1 VLASLEIK
9 NYAIIEHVILK
20 FDEKLN
26 IITGETGAGKSI
38 LLGALGLTLGERAD
52 TKALFDKENKCFV
65 EAVFILKNN
74 HLKDFFEANELDYE
88 TEIHVRREI
97 SPSGKSRAFINDTP
111 VTLQLLKSLT
121 EQLVNLHSQQ
131 ETLLLNEQGFQI
143 AVIDFA
149 AHNAALLAQYQT
161 ELKNYKSLQKH
172 LTTLQNEAA
181 NSQKDY
187 DFNLFQL
194 RELEEAKLENEDL
207 DLLENEWRILNHA
220 EEIKTKLFEVVNG
233 LDNDEF
239 SALGLLINSSKNLHK
254 LSAYSVSLQGL
265 SDRLESVLLELEDIK
280 KEAQT
285 IAQNTDFD
293 EERILFL
300 SEKISITN
308 KLLLKHQKSNIAE
321 LMELKAS
328 FEEKTLSLADL
339 TNFIAKTE
347 NELAIQEK
355 TLAEA
360 AKKLSDARKK
370 VHDSVSQHIITT
382 LQKIGMPNAQFL
394 ITQTPK
400 THYDTLGKDEIH
412 FLFSANK
419 GFEPQELSKIAS
431 GGELSRVMLSIKYLL
446 AGSTA
451 LPTLIFDEI
460 DTGISGEIAAKVGE
474 VFQAMSSKHQLIS
487 ITHLPQ
493 IAAKANKHFFI
504 YKEDGTE
511 KTKTKIASLNAEQ
524 HVKAIARMLSGN
536 TISEA
541 SLENARLLI
550 G

>member
-1 VLASLEIK
+1 MLASLEIK

-172 LTTLQNEAA
+172 LTKLQNEAA

-220 EEIKTKLFEVVNG
+220 EEIKTKLFEVANG

-239 SALGLLINSSKNLHK
+239 SALGLLINSSKNLRK
-254 LSAYSVSLQGL
+254 LSAYSVSLQAL

-308 KLLLKHQKSNIAE
+308 KLLL
-321 LMELKAS
+321 
-328 FEEKTLSLADL
+328 
-339 TNFIAKTE
+339 
-347 NELAIQEK
+347 
-355 TLAEA
+355 
-360 AKKLSDARKK
+360 
-370 VHDSVSQHIITT
+370 
-382 LQKIGMPNAQFL
+382 
-394 ITQTPK
+394 
-400 THYDTLGKDEIH
+400 
-412 FLFSANK
+412 
-419 GFEPQELSKIAS
+419 
-431 GGELSRVMLSIKYLL
+431 
-446 AGSTA
+446 
-451 LPTLIFDEI
+451 
-460 DTGISGEIAAKVGE
+460 
-474 VFQAMSSKHQLIS
+474 
-487 ITHLPQ
+487 
-493 IAAKANKHFFI
+493 
-504 YKEDGTE
+504 
-511 KTKTKIASLNAEQ
+511 
-524 HVKAIARMLSGN
+524 
-536 TISEA
+536 
-541 SLENARLLI
+541 
-550 G
+550 